1 MQLFTKTIKIMK
13 AKFKILGLAACAA
26 VLVSVS
32 VLQKKES
39 VSNPLLLMNIEAL
52 ASGESGGTVHCV
64 GYGSVDCPRAAVKVL
79 YIQ

>member
-1 MQLFTKTIKIMK
+1 MK

-52 ASGESGGTVHCV
+52 ASGESGGNVACI
-64 GYGSVDCPRAAVKVL
+64 GYGSVDCPRNTNKVL
-79 YIQ
+79 YLE

>member
-1 MQLFTKTIKIMK
+1 MK

-52 ASGESGGTVHCV
+52 ASGESGGSAACI
-64 GYGSVDCPRAAVKVL
+64 GYGSVDCPHNGVKVL
-79 YIQ
+79 YIKY